1 MDMNP
6 MGGID
11 QQIQQR
17 KMQFKDN
24 PQQLQ
29 QRYGQNKELLDLL
42 ALQEISKEQQQ
53 RSQRMQMEAQQ
64 NPATVAD
71 QMQQEVLQGK
81 KAEMAQGLQGIKGL
95 RQRTKDVGGALA
107 QKQQQQQRRMQQQGQ
122 QPQRPP
128 QQQQGPQGQP
138 MMAAAGG
145 LMTQAAPNI
154 DPRYFEGG
162 GIVAFELG
170 GRVQA
175 LVEEYRKNTYGARNL
190 SDEEILARLEKDRPT
205 EVAEYRKK
213 MYGTTGKSDA
223 EIEQE
228 IGESVSGKLKA
239 ARTAD
244 LSDRGRA
251 PDPMS
256 MGLGMGMGM
265 GSPTLEPLAAE
276 RMEYTGA
283 VAPAEGGISDEENAD
298 IDAAIAATA
307 VDDTAVDDTAVD
319 DTAAADETELS
330 TLEQAMERA
339 KQFGLSD
346 VPAAPRSTGSISP
359 EFSMT
364 PEENANQQQQA
375 QDSRLKQELAVN
387 AEEALGAGGGAEGL
401 EALNQG
407 QFFNS
412 ARLPPEG
419 IRRPEPA
426 APTLAAPE
434 KELTYEEQLQ
444 ALRQKQIADLKRDEE
459 GLKDTRS
466 NTRRLLDRL
475 TDAAINASKRPAS
488 TTNRGALASLGLGVS
503 EAVRAEK
510 AERKEGLAG
519 IRDRRSKLLASE
531 LERKQALAQ
540 IGQGQQGLN
549 LKATEIA
556 NNLGINLKKVENDAQ
571 RLNMDTER
579 YANALAQSSKE
590 FALTAAFKAMDFD
603 AQADYRRDTA
613 ALKTRELNLKDKA
626 IRARTDASK
635 QDLMVEI
642 AGAKAAAQNTAREA
656 EQSVLGTFR
665 AQGFKDAELA
675 EKTKT
680 AVDGIRADRDALV
693 ASLNAIASG
702 TGIAMPAS
710 GAAGGGAGG
719 AADIE
724 AALVARGI

>member
-1 MDMNP
+1 MNP

-95 RQRTKDVGGALA
+95 RERTKDVGGALA
-107 QKQQQQQRRMQQQGQ
+107 QKQQQQQQRMQQQGQ

-128 QQQQGPQGQP
+128 QQQQRPQGQP

-162 GIVAFELG
+162 GIVAFEAG

-175 LVEEYRKNTYGARNL
+175 LIEEYRKKTAGARNL
-190 SDEEILARLEKDRPT
+190 SDEEILDRLETARPT

-228 IGESVSGKLKA
+228 IGESFSGKLKA

-283 VAPAEGGISDEENAD
+283 VAPAEKVVAEETVADEAR
-298 IDAAIAATA
+298 A
-307 VDDTAVDDTAVD
+307 VGEEAG
-319 DTAAADETELS
+319 TAAADETELS

-346 VPAAPRSTGSISP
+346 DSAAPDAPLAQAKPVDDYLLNPAAQAARQGDRQRAA
-359 EFSMT
+359 FS
-364 PEENANQQQQA
+364 ANEA
-375 QDSRLKQELAVN
+375 RLN
-387 AEEALGAGGGAEGL
+387 MGMPAGGL
-401 EALNQG
+401 ETLDRSN
-407 QFFNS
+407 
-412 ARLPPEG
+412 L
-419 IRRPEPA
+419 
-426 APTLAAPE
+426 APTQGGRPLPGAPEMLRRAPE
-434 KELTYEEQLQ
+434 KELTLEQEFE
-444 ALRQKQIADLKRDEE
+444 ALRRKQLADLKRDEE

-475 TDAAINASKRPAS
+475 TDAAVNASKRPAA

-503 EAVRAEK
+503 EAVRAEE

-540 IGQGQQGLN
+540 IGQGQQELD
-549 LKATEIA
+549 LKSTEIA
-556 NNLGINLKKVENDAQ
+556 NNLGINVRRVENEAQ

-603 AQADYRRDTA
+603 AQTEYRRDTA
-613 ALKTRELNLKDKA
+613 ALKTRELNLKDEATK
-626 IRARTDASK
+626 ARTDASK
-635 QDLMVEI
+635 QDLMVQI
-642 AGAKAAAQNTAREA
+642 ANAKADAQNTAREA
-656 EQSVLGTFR
+656 EQSVLDTFR

-680 AVDGIRADRDALV
+680 AVDGIRADRDALI

>member
-1 MDMNP
+1 MNP

-95 RQRTKDVGGALA
+95 RERTKDVGGALA
-107 QKQQQQQRRMQQQGQ
+107 QKQQQQQQRMQQQGQ

-128 QQQQGPQGQP
+128 QQQQRPQGQP

-162 GIVAFELG
+162 CIVAFEAG

-175 LVEEYRKNTYGARNL
+175 LIEEYRKKTAGARNL
-190 SDEEILARLEKDRPT
+190 SDEEILDRLETARPT

-228 IGESVSGKLKA
+228 IGESFSGKLKA

-283 VAPAEGGISDEENAD
+283 VAPAEKVVAEETVADEAR
-298 IDAAIAATA
+298 A
-307 VDDTAVDDTAVD
+307 VGEEAG
-319 DTAAADETELS
+319 TAAADETELS
-330 TLEQAMERA
+330 TLQQVLKGA
-339 KQFGLSD
+339 KQFGLPDDSAAPD
-346 VPAAPRSTGSISP
+346 APLAQAKPVDDYLLNPAAQAARQGDRQR
-359 EFSMT
+359 EAFS
-364 PEENANQQQQA
+364 ANEA
-375 QDSRLKQELAVN
+375 RLN
-387 AEEALGAGGGAEGL
+387 MGMPAGGL
-401 EALNQG
+401 ETLDRSN
-407 QFFNS
+407 
-412 ARLPPEG
+412 L
-419 IRRPEPA
+419 
-426 APTLAAPE
+426 APTQGGRPLPGAPEMLRRAPE
-434 KELTYEEQLQ
+434 KELTLEQEFE
-444 ALRQKQIADLKRDEE
+444 ALRRKQLADLKRDEE

-475 TDAAINASKRPAS
+475 TDAAVNASKRPAA

-503 EAVRAEK
+503 EAVRAEE

-540 IGQGQQGLN
+540 IGQGQQELD
-549 LKATEIA
+549 LKSTEIA
-556 NNLGINLKKVENDAQ
+556 NNLGINVRRVENEAQ

-603 AQADYRRDTA
+603 AQTEYRRDTA
-613 ALKTRELNLKDKA
+613 ALKTRELNLKDEATK
-626 IRARTDASK
+626 ARTDASK
-635 QDLMVEI
+635 QDLMVQI
-642 AGAKAAAQNTAREA
+642 ANAKADAQNTAREA
-656 EQSVLGTFR
+656 EQSVLDTFR

-680 AVDGIRADRDALV
+680 AVDGIRADRDALI

-710 GAAGGGAGG
+710 GAAGGASPAKEKANAVI
-719 AADIE
+719 AAS
-724 AALVARGI
+724 R

>member
-1 MDMNP
+1 MNP

-95 RQRTKDVGGALA
+95 RERTKDVGGALA
-107 QKQQQQQRRMQQQGQ
+107 QKQQQQQQRMQQQGQ

-128 QQQQGPQGQP
+128 QQQQRPQGQP

-162 GIVAFELG
+162 GIVAFQLG
-170 GRVQA
+170 GEVEA
-175 LVEEYRKNTYGARNL
+175 LIEEYRKNRYGARDL
-190 SDEEILARLEKDRPT
+190 SDEEILDQIEKGKPT

-213 MYGTTGKSDA
+213 VYGARNLSDA
-223 EIEQE
+223 EIEQA
-228 IGESVSGKLKA
+228 IKESFSGRL
-239 ARTAD
+239 RDAD
-244 LSDRGRA
+244 TPMPEPFSG
-251 PDPMS
+251 DPMS
-256 MGLGMGMGM
+256 MGLGMG
-265 GSPTLEPLAAE
+265 STTLEPLATGLPTE
-276 RMEYTGA
+276 NMESTRA
-283 VAPAEGGISDEENAD
+283 VAPAEKVVAEEEEEGETVADEAL
-298 IDAAIAATA
+298 A
-307 VDDTAVDDTAVD
+307 VGEEAG
-319 DTAAADETELS
+319 TAAADETELS
-330 TLEQAMERA
+330 TLEQVMERA
-339 KQFGLSD
+339 KQFGLPDDSAAPD
-346 VPAAPRSTGSISP
+346 APLAQAKPVDDYLLNPAAQAARQGDRQREAFSANEARLNMGMPTG
-359 EFSMT
+359 
-364 PEENANQQQQA
+364 
-375 QDSRLKQELAVN
+375 
-387 AEEALGAGGGAEGL
+387 GL
-401 EALNQG
+401 ETLDRSN
-407 QFFNS
+407 
-412 ARLPPEG
+412 L
-419 IRRPEPA
+419 
-426 APTLAAPE
+426 APTQGGRPLPGAPEMLRRAPE
-434 KELTYEEQLQ
+434 KELTLEQEFE
-444 ALRQKQIADLKRDEE
+444 ALRRKQLADLKRDEE

-475 TDAAINASKRPAS
+475 TDAAVNASKRPAA

-503 EAVRAEK
+503 EAVRAEE

-540 IGQGQQGLN
+540 IGQGQQGLD

-556 NNLGINLKKVENDAQ
+556 NNLGINLEKVKNDAQ

-579 YANALAQSSKE
+579 YANALAQSSRE
-590 FALTAAFKAMDFD
+590 FAVTAAFRAMDFD
-603 AQADYRRDTA
+603 AQEAYRRDTA
-613 ALKTRELNLKDKA
+613 ALKTRELDLQDKA
-626 IRARTDASK
+626 TKARTDASK

-642 AGAKAAAQNTAREA
+642 ANAKIAAQNTAREA

-680 AVDGIRADRDALV
+680 AIEGIQADRDALI

-710 GAAGGGAGG
+710 GAAGGASPAKEKANAVI
-719 AADIE
+719 AAS
-724 AALVARGI
+724 R

>member
-1 MDMNP
+1 MNP

-29 QRYGQNKELLDLL
+29 QRYGQNKQLLDLL

-95 RQRTKDVGGALA
+95 RERTKDVGGALA

-128 QQQQGPQGQP
+128 QQQQRPQGQP

-162 GIVAFELG
+162 GIVAFEAG

-175 LVEEYRKNTYGARNL
+175 LIEEYRKKTAGARNL
-190 SDEEILARLEKDRPT
+190 SDEEILDRLETARPT

-228 IGESVSGKLKA
+228 IGESFSGKLKA

-256 MGLGMGMGM
+256 MGLGLGMGM

-283 VAPAEGGISDEENAD
+283 VAPAEKVVAEERETVADEAF
-298 IDAAIAATA
+298 A
-307 VDDTAVDDTAVD
+307 VGEEAG
-319 DTAAADETELS
+319 TAAADETERS

-339 KQFGLSD
+339 KQFGLPGDSAAPD
-346 VPAAPRSTGSISP
+346 APLAQAKPVDDYLLNPAAQAARQGDRQRAA
-359 EFSMT
+359 FS
-364 PEENANQQQQA
+364 ANEA
-375 QDSRLKQELAVN
+375 RLN
-387 AEEALGAGGGAEGL
+387 MGMPAGGLETLDRSNLTPTQGGRPLPGA
-401 EALNQG
+401 
-407 QFFNS
+407 
-412 ARLPPEG
+412 PEML
-419 IRRPEPA
+419 RR
-426 APTLAAPE
+426 APE
-434 KELTYEEQLQ
+434 KELTLEQEYE
-444 ALRQKQIADLKRDEE
+444 ALRRKQLADLKRDEE

-519 IRDRRSKLLASE
+519 IRDRRSKLLGSE

-540 IGQGQQGLN
+540 IGQGQQELD
-549 LKATEIA
+549 LKSTELA
-556 NNLGINLKKVENDAQ
+556 NNLGINLQRLENDAQ

-590 FALTAAFKAMDFD
+590 FAVTAAFKAMDLD
-603 AQADYRRDTA
+603 AQAAYRRDTA
-613 ALKTRELNLKDKA
+613 ALKTRELDLKDKA
-626 IRARTDASK
+626 TKARTDASK
-635 QDLMVEI
+635 QALAAEVVSAI
-642 AGAKAAAQNTAREA
+642 ADAKSSARESEA
-656 EQSVLGTFR
+656 NIVTTLR
-665 AQGFKDAELA
+665 AQGFTGDELKVKVEEA
-675 EKTKT
+675 VT
-680 AVDGIRADRDALV
+680 AIRTDTTTLV

-710 GAAGGGAGG
+710 GAAGGASPAKEKANAVI
-719 AADIE
+719 AAS
-724 AALVARGI
+724 R

>member
-1 MDMNP
+1 MAMNP

-29 QRYGQNKELLDLL
+29 QRYGQNKQLLDLL

-95 RQRTKDVGGALA
+95 RERTKDVGGALA

-128 QQQQGPQGQP
+128 QQQQRPQGQP

-162 GIVAFELG
+162 GIVAFEAGGGVARKLG
-170 GRVQA
+170 ISEEEYEGRIADLVSRGMSREQAEKIQEAAAATPSARGRVFDADAFNKARARQSA
-175 LVEEYRKNTYGARNL
+175 EAAGLTIASEEVVDG
-190 SDEEILARLEKDRPT
+190 I
-205 EVAEYRKK
+205 
-213 MYGTTGKSDA
+213 SDA
-223 EIEQE
+223 ENAGIDAELARRSSQSRQE
-228 IGESVSGKLKA
+228 
-239 ARTAD
+239 D
-244 LSDRGRA
+244 LSARA
-251 PDPMS
+251 DEELQM
-256 MGLGMGMGM
+256 LR
-265 GSPTLEPLAAE
+265 AAPE
-276 RMEYTGA
+276 EDA
-283 VAPAEGGISDEENAD
+283 VALAVGEEAG
-298 IDAAIAATA
+298 
-307 VDDTAVDDTAVD
+307 
-319 DTAAADETELS
+319 TAAADETELS
-330 TLEQAMERA
+330 TLEQAMEQA
-339 KQFGLSD
+339 KQFAPSGA
-346 VPAAPRSTGSISP
+346 PAAPRSTGSISP

-375 QDSRLKQELAVN
+375 QGNRLRQGLAIN

-407 QFFNS
+407 QLFNS

-419 IRRPEPA
+419 IRRP
-426 APTLAAPE
+426 APAAPE
-434 KELTYEEQLQ
+434 KELTLEQEYE
-444 ALRQKQIADLKRDEE
+444 ALRRKQLADLKRDEE

-475 TDAAINASKRPAS
+475 TDAAVNASKRPAA

-503 EAVRAEK
+503 EAVRAEE

-519 IRDRRSKLLASE
+519 IRDRRSKLLGSE

-540 IGQGQQGLN
+540 IEQGERGLN

-579 YANALAQSSKE
+579 YANALAQSSRE
-590 FALTAAFKAMDFD
+590 FAVTAAFKAMDLD
-603 AQADYRRDTA
+603 AQAAYRRDTA
-613 ALKTRELNLKDKA
+613 ALKTRELDLKDKA
-626 IRARTDASK
+626 TKARTDASK
-635 QDLMVEI
+635 QALAAEVVSAI
-642 AGAKAAAQNTAREA
+642 ADAKNSARESEA
-656 EQSVLGTFR
+656 NIITTLR
-665 AQGFKDAELA
+665 AQGFTGDELN
-675 EKTKT
+675 TKVKEAVT
-680 AVDGIRADRDALV
+680 AIRTDTTTLI

-710 GAAGGGAGG
+710 GAAGGASPAKEKANAVI
-719 AADIE
+719 AAS
-724 AALVARGI
+724 R

>member
-1 MDMNP
+1 MNP

-95 RQRTKDVGGALA
+95 RERTKDVGGALA
-107 QKQQQQQRRMQQQGQ
+107 QKQQQQQQRMQQQGQ

-128 QQQQGPQGQP
+128 QQQQRPQGQP

-162 GIVAFELG
+162 GIVAFQLG
-170 GRVQA
+170 GEVEA
-175 LVEEYRKNTYGARNL
+175 LIEEYRKNRYGARDL
-190 SDEEILARLEKDRPT
+190 SDEEILDQIEKGKPT

-213 MYGTTGKSDA
+213 VYGARNLSDA
-223 EIEQE
+223 EIEQA
-228 IGESVSGKLKA
+228 IKESFSGRL
-239 ARTAD
+239 RDAD
-244 LSDRGRA
+244 TPMPEPFSG
-251 PDPMS
+251 DPMS
-256 MGLGMGMGM
+256 MGLGMG
-265 GSPTLEPLAAE
+265 STTLEPLATGLPTE
-276 RMEYTGA
+276 NMESTRA
-283 VAPAEGGISDEENAD
+283 VAPAEKVVAEEEEEGETVADEAL
-298 IDAAIAATA
+298 A
-307 VDDTAVDDTAVD
+307 VGEEAG
-319 DTAAADETELS
+319 TAAADETELS
-330 TLEQAMERA
+330 TLEQVLKGAE
-339 KQFGLSD
+339 QFGLPDDSAAPD
-346 VPAAPRSTGSISP
+346 APLAQAKPVDDYLLNPAAQAARQGDRQREAFSANEARLNMGMPTG
-359 EFSMT
+359 
-364 PEENANQQQQA
+364 
-375 QDSRLKQELAVN
+375 
-387 AEEALGAGGGAEGL
+387 GL
-401 EALNQG
+401 ETLDRSN
-407 QFFNS
+407 
-412 ARLPPEG
+412 L
-419 IRRPEPA
+419 
-426 APTLAAPE
+426 APTQGGRPLPGAPEMLRRAPE
-434 KELTYEEQLQ
+434 KELTLEQEFE
-444 ALRQKQIADLKRDEE
+444 ALRRKQLADLKRDEE

-475 TDAAINASKRPAS
+475 TDAAVNASKRPAA

-503 EAVRAEK
+503 EAVRAEE

-540 IGQGQQGLN
+540 IGQGQQGLD

-556 NNLGINLKKVENDAQ
+556 NNLGINLEKVKNDAQ

-579 YANALAQSSKE
+579 YANALAQSSRE
-590 FALTAAFKAMDFD
+590 FAVTAAFKAMDFD
-603 AQADYRRDTA
+603 AQAAYRRDTA
-613 ALKTRELNLKDKA
+613 ALKTRELDLKDEATK
-626 IRARTDASK
+626 ARTDASK
-635 QDLMVEI
+635 QDLAVEI
-642 AGAKAAAQNTAREA
+642 ADAKIAAQNAAREA
-656 EQSVLGTFR
+656 EVSVLGTFR
-665 AQGFKDAELA
+665 AQGFKDAELT

-680 AVDGIRADRDALV
+680 AIEGIQADRDALI

-710 GAAGGGAGG
+710 GAAGGASPAKEKANAVI
-719 AADIE
+719 AAS
-724 AALVARGI
+724 R

>member
-1 MDMNP
+1 MNP

-95 RQRTKDVGGALA
+95 RERTKDVGGALA
-107 QKQQQQQRRMQQQGQ
+107 QKQQQQQQRMQQQGQ

-128 QQQQGPQGQP
+128 QQQQRPQGQP

-162 GIVAFELG
+162 GIVAFQLG
-170 GRVQA
+170 GEVEA
-175 LVEEYRKNTYGARNL
+175 LIEEYRKNRYGARDL
-190 SDEEILARLEKDRPT
+190 SDEEILDQIEKGKPT

-213 MYGTTGKSDA
+213 VYGARNLSDA
-223 EIEQE
+223 EIEQA
-228 IGESVSGKLKA
+228 IKESFSGRL
-239 ARTAD
+239 RDAD
-244 LSDRGRA
+244 TPMPEPFSG
-251 PDPMS
+251 DPMS
-256 MGLGMGMGM
+256 MGLGMG
-265 GSPTLEPLAAE
+265 STTLEPLATGLPTE
-276 RMEYTGA
+276 NMESTRA
-283 VAPAEGGISDEENAD
+283 VAPAEKVVAEEEEEGETVADEAL
-298 IDAAIAATA
+298 A
-307 VDDTAVDDTAVD
+307 VGEEAG
-319 DTAAADETELS
+319 TAAADETELS
-330 TLEQAMERA
+330 TLEQVMERA
-339 KQFGLSD
+339 KQFGLPDDSAAPD
-346 VPAAPRSTGSISP
+346 APLAQAKPVDDYLLNPAAQAARQGDRQREAFSANEARLNMGMPTG
-359 EFSMT
+359 
-364 PEENANQQQQA
+364 
-375 QDSRLKQELAVN
+375 
-387 AEEALGAGGGAEGL
+387 GL
-401 EALNQG
+401 ETLDRSN
-407 QFFNS
+407 
-412 ARLPPEG
+412 L
-419 IRRPEPA
+419 
-426 APTLAAPE
+426 APTQGGRPLPGAPEMLRRAPE
-434 KELTYEEQLQ
+434 KELTLEQEFE
-444 ALRQKQIADLKRDEE
+444 ALRRKQLADLKRDEE

-475 TDAAINASKRPAS
+475 TDAAVNASKRPAA

-503 EAVRAEK
+503 EAVRAEE

-540 IGQGQQGLN
+540 IGQGQQGLD

-556 NNLGINLKKVENDAQ
+556 NNLGINLEKVKNDAQ

-579 YANALAQSSKE
+579 YANALAQSSRE
-590 FALTAAFKAMDFD
+590 FAVTAAFRAMDFD
-603 AQADYRRDTA
+603 AQAAYRRDTA
-613 ALKTRELNLKDKA
+613 ALKTRELDLQDKA
-626 IRARTDASK
+626 TKARTDASK
-635 QDLMVEI
+635 QALAVEI
-642 AGAKAAAQNTAREA
+642 ADAKIAAQNTAREA

-680 AVDGIRADRDALV
+680 AIEGIQADRDALI

-710 GAAGGGAGG
+710 GAAGGASPAKEKANAVI
-719 AADIE
+719 AAS
-724 AALVARGI
+724 R

>member
-1 MDMNP
+1 MAMNP

-64 NPATVAD
+64 NPATIAD

-95 RQRTKDVGGALA
+95 RERTKDVGGALA
-107 QKQQQQQRRMQQQGQ
+107 QKQQQQQQRMQQQGQ

-128 QQQQGPQGQP
+128 QQQQRPQGQP

-162 GIVAFELG
+162 GIVAFQLG

-175 LVEEYRKNTYGARNL
+175 LIEEYRKKTAGARNL
-190 SDEEILARLEKDRPT
+190 SDEEILDRLETARPT

-228 IGESVSGKLKA
+228 IGESFSGKLKA

-283 VAPAEGGISDEENAD
+283 VAPAEKVVAEEEEEEGETVADEAL
-298 IDAAIAATA
+298 A
-307 VDDTAVDDTAVD
+307 VGEEAG
-319 DTAAADETELS
+319 TAAADETELS
-330 TLEQAMERA
+330 TLQQVLKGA
-339 KQFGLSD
+339 KQFGLPDDSAAPD
-346 VPAAPRSTGSISP
+346 APLAQAKPVDDYLLNPAAQAARQGDRQREAFSANEARLNMGMPTG
-359 EFSMT
+359 
-364 PEENANQQQQA
+364 
-375 QDSRLKQELAVN
+375 
-387 AEEALGAGGGAEGL
+387 GL
-401 EALNQG
+401 ETLDRSN
-407 QFFNS
+407 
-412 ARLPPEG
+412 L
-419 IRRPEPA
+419 
-426 APTLAAPE
+426 APTQGGRPLPGAPEMLRRAPE
-434 KELTYEEQLQ
+434 KELTLEQEFE
-444 ALRQKQIADLKRDEE
+444 ALRRKQLADLKRDEE

-475 TDAAINASKRPAS
+475 TDAAVNASKRPAA

-503 EAVRAEK
+503 EAVRAEE

-540 IGQGQQGLN
+540 IGQGQQELD
-549 LKATEIA
+549 LKSTEIA
-556 NNLGINLKKVENDAQ
+556 NNLGINVRRVENEAQ

-590 FALTAAFKAMDFD
+590 FALTAAFRAMDFD
-603 AQADYRRDTA
+603 AQTEYRRDTA
-613 ALKTRELNLKDKA
+613 ALKTRELNLKDEATK
-626 IRARTDASK
+626 ARTDASK
-635 QDLMVEI
+635 QDLMVQI
-642 AGAKAAAQNTAREA
+642 ANAKVDAQNTAREA
-656 EQSVLGTFR
+656 EQSVLDTFR

-680 AVDGIRADRDALV
+680 AVDGIRADRDALI

-710 GAAGGGAGG
+710 GAAGGASPAKEKANAVI
-719 AADIE
+719 AAS
-724 AALVARGI
+724 R

>member
-1 MDMNP
+1 MAMNP

-128 QQQQGPQGQP
+128 QQQQRPQGQP

-162 GIVAFELG
+162 GIVAFDAG

-175 LVEEYRKNTYGARNL
+175 LVEEYRRKTAGARNL
-190 SDEEILARLEKDRPT
+190 SDEEILDRLETARPT

-228 IGESVSGKLKA
+228 IGESFSGKLKA

-256 MGLGMGMGM
+256 MGLGMGMG
-265 GSPTLEPLAAE
+265 SPTLEPLAAE

-283 VAPAEGGISDEENAD
+283 VAPAEKVVAEEEGETVADEAL
-298 IDAAIAATA
+298 A
-307 VDDTAVDDTAVD
+307 VGEEAG
-319 DTAAADETELS
+319 TAAADETELS

-339 KQFGLSD
+339 KQLGLPDDSAVPD
-346 VPAAPRSTGSISP
+346 APLAQAKPVDDYLLNPAAQAARQGDRQR
-359 EFSMT
+359 EAFS
-364 PEENANQQQQA
+364 ANEA
-375 QDSRLKQELAVN
+375 RLN
-387 AEEALGAGGGAEGL
+387 MGMPAGGL
-401 EALNQG
+401 ETLDRSN
-407 QFFNS
+407 
-412 ARLPPEG
+412 L
-419 IRRPEPA
+419 
-426 APTLAAPE
+426 APTQGGRPLPGAPEMLRRAPE
-434 KELTYEEQLQ
+434 KELTYDEQVQ
-444 ALRQKQIADLKRDEE
+444 ALKQKQLTDLKRDEE

-475 TDAAINASKRPAS
+475 TDAAINASKRPAA

-540 IGQGQQGLN
+540 IEQGERGLD
-549 LKATEIA
+549 LKSTEIA
-556 NNLGINLKKVENDAQ
+556 NNLGINLQKVENDAQ

-590 FALTAAFKAMDFD
+590 FALTAAFKAMDLD
-603 AQADYRRDTA
+603 AQTTYRRDTA
-613 ALKTRELNLKDKA
+613 ALKATELDLKEKA
-626 IRARTDASK
+626 TKARTDASK
-635 QDLMVEI
+635 QDLMLEI
-642 AGAKAAAQNTAREA
+642 AGAKAAAQASAREA
-656 EQSVLGTFR
+656 EISIAAALDMR
-665 AQGFKDAELA
+665 GFDDTELA

-680 AVDGIRADRDALV
+680 AVNGIRADRDALI

-710 GAAGGGAGG
+710 GAAGGGAGDG
-719 AADIE
+719 GLKITK
-724 AALVARGI
+724 RPGT

>member
-1 MDMNP
+1 MNP

-29 QRYGQNKELLDLL
+29 QRYGQNKQLLDLL

-95 RQRTKDVGGALA
+95 RERTKDVGGALA

-128 QQQQGPQGQP
+128 QQQQRPQGQP

-162 GIVAFELG
+162 GIVAFEAG

-175 LVEEYRKNTYGARNL
+175 LIEEYRKKTAGARNL
-190 SDEEILARLEKDRPT
+190 SDEEILARLETARPT

-228 IGESVSGKLKA
+228 IGESFSGKLKA

-256 MGLGMGMGM
+256 MGLGMGMG
-265 GSPTLEPLAAE
+265 SPTLEPLAAE

-283 VAPAEGGISDEENAD
+283 VAPAEKVIAEETVADEAR
-298 IDAAIAATA
+298 A
-307 VDDTAVDDTAVD
+307 VGEEAG
-319 DTAAADETELS
+319 TAAADETELS

-339 KQFGLSD
+339 KQLGLPDDSAAPD
-346 VPAAPRSTGSISP
+346 APLAQAKPVDDYLLNPAAQAARQGDRQRAA
-359 EFSMT
+359 FS
-364 PEENANQQQQA
+364 ANEA
-375 QDSRLKQELAVN
+375 RLN
-387 AEEALGAGGGAEGL
+387 MGMPAGGLETLDRSNLTPTQGGRPLPGA
-401 EALNQG
+401 
-407 QFFNS
+407 
-412 ARLPPEG
+412 PEML
-419 IRRPEPA
+419 RR
-426 APTLAAPE
+426 APE
-434 KELTYEEQLQ
+434 KELTLEQEYE
-444 ALRQKQIADLKRDEE
+444 ALRRKQLADLKRDEE

-475 TDAAINASKRPAS
+475 TDAAVNASKRPAS
-488 TTNRGALASLGLGVS
+488 TTNRGALASFGTGIS

-519 IRDRRSKLLASE
+519 IRDRRSKLLGSE

-540 IGQGQQGLN
+540 IEQGERGLD
-549 LKATEIA
+549 LKSTELA
-556 NNLGINLKKVENDAQ
+556 NNLGINLQRLENDAQ

-579 YANALAQSSKE
+579 YANALAQSSRE
-590 FALTAAFKAMDFD
+590 FAVTAAFKAMDLD
-603 AQADYRRDTA
+603 AQAAYRRDTA
-613 ALKTRELNLKDKA
+613 ALKTRELDLKDKA
-626 IRARTDASK
+626 TKARTDASK

-642 AGAKAAAQNTAREA
+642 ADAKIAAQNAAREA
-656 EQSVLGTFR
+656 ELSLLGTFR
-665 AQGFKDAELA
+665 AQGFTGDELA

-680 AVDGIRADRDALV
+680 AVDGIQADRDALI

-702 TGIAMPAS
+702 TGIAIPTS
-710 GAAGGGAGG
+710 GAAGGASPAKEKANAVI
-719 AADIE
+719 AAS
-724 AALVARGI
+724 R

>member
-1 MDMNP
+1 MAMNP

-29 QRYGQNKELLDLL
+29 QRYGQNKQLLDLL

-95 RQRTKDVGGALA
+95 RERTKDVGGALA

-128 QQQQGPQGQP
+128 QQQQRPQGQP

-162 GIVAFELG
+162 GIVAFEAG

-175 LVEEYRKNTYGARNL
+175 LIEEYRKKTAGARNL
-190 SDEEILARLEKDRPT
+190 SDEEILDRLETARPT

-228 IGESVSGKLKA
+228 IGESFSGKLKA

-256 MGLGMGMGM
+256 MGLGLGMGM

-283 VAPAEGGISDEENAD
+283 VAPAEKVVAEERETVADEAF
-298 IDAAIAATA
+298 A
-307 VDDTAVDDTAVD
+307 VGEEAG
-319 DTAAADETELS
+319 TAAADETELS

-339 KQFGLSD
+339 KQFGLPDDSAVPD
-346 VPAAPRSTGSISP
+346 APLAQAKPVDDYLLNPAAQAARQGDRQRAA
-359 EFSMT
+359 FS
-364 PEENANQQQQA
+364 ANEA
-375 QDSRLKQELAVN
+375 RLN
-387 AEEALGAGGGAEGL
+387 MGMPAGGLETLDRSNLTPTQGGRPLPGA
-401 EALNQG
+401 
-407 QFFNS
+407 
-412 ARLPPEG
+412 PEML
-419 IRRPEPA
+419 RR
-426 APTLAAPE
+426 APE
-434 KELTYEEQLQ
+434 KELTLEQEYE
-444 ALRQKQIADLKRDEE
+444 ALRRKQLADLKRDEE

-475 TDAAINASKRPAS
+475 TDAAVNASKRPAA

-519 IRDRRSKLLASE
+519 IRDRRSKLLGSE

-540 IGQGQQGLN
+540 IGQGQQELD
-549 LKATEIA
+549 LKSTELA
-556 NNLGINLKKVENDAQ
+556 NNLGINLQRLENDAQ

-590 FALTAAFKAMDFD
+590 FAVTAAFKAMDLD
-603 AQADYRRDTA
+603 AQAAYRRDTA
-613 ALKTRELNLKDKA
+613 ALKTRELDLKDKA
-626 IRARTDASK
+626 TKARTDASK
-635 QDLMVEI
+635 QALAAEVVSAI
-642 AGAKAAAQNTAREA
+642 ADAKSSARESEA
-656 EQSVLGTFR
+656 NIVTTLR
-665 AQGFKDAELA
+665 AQGFTGDELKVKVEEA
-675 EKTKT
+675 VT
-680 AVDGIRADRDALV
+680 AIRTDTTTLV

-710 GAAGGGAGG
+710 GAAGGASPAKEKANAVI
-719 AADIE
+719 AAS
-724 AALVARGI
+724 R

>member
-1 MDMNP
+1 MNP

-71 QMQQEVLQGK
+71 KMQQEVLQGK

-95 RQRTKDVGGALA
+95 RERTKDVGGALA
-107 QKQQQQQRRMQQQGQ
+107 QKQQQQQQRMQQQQGQ

-128 QQQQGPQGQP
+128 QQQQRPQGQP

-162 GIVAFELG
+162 GIVAFEAG

-175 LVEEYRKNTYGARNL
+175 LIEEYRKKTAGARNL
-190 SDEEILARLEKDRPT
+190 SDEEILDRLETARPT

-228 IGESVSGKLKA
+228 IGESFSGKLKA

-283 VAPAEGGISDEENAD
+283 VAPAEKVVAEETVADEAF
-298 IDAAIAATA
+298 A
-307 VDDTAVDDTAVD
+307 VGEEAG
-319 DTAAADETELS
+319 TAAADETELS

-346 VPAAPRSTGSISP
+346 DSAAPDAPLAQAKPVDDYLLNPAAQAARQGDRQREAFSANEARLNMGMPTG
-359 EFSMT
+359 
-364 PEENANQQQQA
+364 
-375 QDSRLKQELAVN
+375 
-387 AEEALGAGGGAEGL
+387 GL
-401 EALNQG
+401 ETLDRSN
-407 QFFNS
+407 
-412 ARLPPEG
+412 L
-419 IRRPEPA
+419 
-426 APTLAAPE
+426 APTQGGRPLPGAPEMLRRAPE
-434 KELTYEEQLQ
+434 KELTLEQEFE
-444 ALRQKQIADLKRDEE
+444 ALRRKQLADLKRDEE

-475 TDAAINASKRPAS
+475 TDAAVNASKRPAA

-503 EAVRAEK
+503 EAVRAEE

-540 IGQGQQGLN
+540 IGQGQQELD
-549 LKATEIA
+549 LKSTEIA
-556 NNLGINLKKVENDAQ
+556 NNLGINVRRVENEAQ

-603 AQADYRRDTA
+603 AQTEYRRDTA
-613 ALKTRELNLKDKA
+613 ALKTRELNLKDEATK
-626 IRARTDASK
+626 ARTDASK
-635 QDLMVEI
+635 QDLMVQI
-642 AGAKAAAQNTAREA
+642 ANAKADAQNTAREA
-656 EQSVLGTFR
+656 EQSVLDTFR

-680 AVDGIRADRDALV
+680 AVDGIRADRDALI

-710 GAAGGGAGG
+710 GAAGGASPAKEKANAVI
-719 AADIE
+719 AAS
-724 AALVARGI
+724 R

>member
-1 MDMNP
+1 MNP

-95 RQRTKDVGGALA
+95 RERTKDVGGALA
-107 QKQQQQQRRMQQQGQ
+107 QKQQQQQQRMQQQGQ

-128 QQQQGPQGQP
+128 QQQQRPQGQP

-162 GIVAFELG
+162 GIVAFQLG

-175 LVEEYRKNTYGARNL
+175 LIEEYRKKTAGARNL
-190 SDEEILARLEKDRPT
+190 SDEEILDRLETARPT

-228 IGESVSGKLKA
+228 IGESFSGKLKA

-283 VAPAEGGISDEENAD
+283 VAPAEKVVAEETVADEAR
-298 IDAAIAATA
+298 A
-307 VDDTAVDDTAVD
+307 VGEEAG
-319 DTAAADETELS
+319 TAAADETELS

-346 VPAAPRSTGSISP
+346 DSAAPDAPLAQAKPVDDYLLNPAAQAARQGDRQRAA
-359 EFSMT
+359 FS
-364 PEENANQQQQA
+364 ANEA
-375 QDSRLKQELAVN
+375 RLN
-387 AEEALGAGGGAEGL
+387 MGMPAGGL
-401 EALNQG
+401 ETLDRSN
-407 QFFNS
+407 
-412 ARLPPEG
+412 L
-419 IRRPEPA
+419 
-426 APTLAAPE
+426 APTQGGRPLPGAPEMLRRAPE
-434 KELTYEEQLQ
+434 KELTLEQEFE
-444 ALRQKQIADLKRDEE
+444 ALRRKQLADLKRDEE

-475 TDAAINASKRPAS
+475 TDAAVNASKRPAA

-503 EAVRAEK
+503 EAVRAEE

-540 IGQGQQGLN
+540 IGQGQQELD
-549 LKATEIA
+549 LKSTEIA
-556 NNLGINLKKVENDAQ
+556 NNLGINVRRVENEAQ

-603 AQADYRRDTA
+603 AQTEYRRDTA
-613 ALKTRELNLKDKA
+613 ALKTRELNLKDEATK
-626 IRARTDASK
+626 ARTDASK
-635 QDLMVEI
+635 QDLMVQI
-642 AGAKAAAQNTAREA
+642 ANAKADAQNTAREA
-656 EQSVLGTFR
+656 EQSVLDTFR

-680 AVDGIRADRDALV
+680 AVDGIRADRDALI

-710 GAAGGGAGG
+710 GAAGGASPAKEKANAVI
-719 AADIE
+719 AAS
-724 AALVARGI
+724 R

>member
-1 MDMNP
+1 MNP

-95 RQRTKDVGGALA
+95 RERTKDVGGALA
-107 QKQQQQQRRMQQQGQ
+107 QKQQQQQQRMQQQGQ

-128 QQQQGPQGQP
+128 QQQQRPQGQP

-162 GIVAFELG
+162 GIVAFDGTAGSGVMGAGNRYVKDPIE
-170 GRVQA
+170 QA
-175 LVEEYRKNTYGARNL
+175 IANFSPFQDSRRSAYKKM
-190 SDEEILARLEKDRPT
+190 LEKM
-205 EVAEYRKK
+205 RK
-213 MYGTTGKSDA
+213 G
-223 EIEQE
+223 EQLSS
-228 IGESVSGKLKA
+228 GELKA
-239 ARTAD
+239 LRDYKEEFPELKAEEPAPVDVPVKDTAGD
-244 LSDRGRA
+244 
-251 PDPMS
+251 
-256 MGLGMGMGM
+256 
-265 GSPTLEPLAAE
+265 
-276 RMEYTGA
+276 
-283 VAPAEGGISDEENAD
+283 ISDEENAD

-319 DTAAADETELS
+319 DAAADDAAADDAAGAGAGLDNILS
-330 TLEQAMERA
+330 QITALQSGAGA
-339 KQFGLSD
+339 GAGAG
-346 VPAAPRSTGSISP
+346 AAPRSTGSISP

-375 QDSRLKQELAVN
+375 QGNRLRQGLAIN
-387 AEEALGAGGGAEGL
+387 AEEALGAGGGAQGI

-407 QFFNS
+407 QLFNS

-426 APTLAAPE
+426 APAAPE
-434 KELTYEEQLQ
+434 KQLTPQQQYLKLVQAQEE
-444 ALRQKQIADLKRDEE
+444 AINKKEE

-475 TDAAINASKRPAS
+475 TDAAINASKRPAA

-503 EAVRAEK
+503 EAVRAEE
-510 AERKEGLAG
+510 AERKEGLADIAKRRG
-519 IRDRRSKLLASE
+519 ELIDRQLAGQ
-531 LERKQALAQ
+531 LGLAQ
-540 IGQGQQGLN
+540 ISQGDKGLDIQERAATTAEATLAESTRQFNERLASTEGQFDQQLAVSKQQWEGSNALAV
-549 LKATEIA
+549 LEAQRKTIGEQAT
-556 NNLGINLKKVENDAQ
+556 INLKEAE
-571 RLNMDTER
+571 LN
-579 YANALAQSSKE
+579 
-590 FALTAAFKAMDFD
+590 ALTAFQNAKTNIGNQDLQIKAQ
-603 AQADYRRDTA
+603 QAMGDYEADVLKLQQEALTALGLDSRYTGNANKALRDKQVEIIKLEFADLIANKRKDLASILGGGSGTVSFG
-613 ALKTRELNLKDKA
+613 NLK
-626 IRARTDASK
+626 
-635 QDLMVEI
+635 
-642 AGAKAAAQNTAREA
+642 
-656 EQSVLGTFR
+656 
-665 AQGFKDAELA
+665 
-675 EKTKT
+675 
-680 AVDGIRADRDALV
+680 
-693 ASLNAIASG
+693 
-702 TGIAMPAS
+702 
-710 GAAGGGAGG
+710 
-719 AADIE
+719 
-724 AALVARGI
+724 

>member
-1 MDMNP
+1 MAMNP

-29 QRYGQNKELLDLL
+29 QRYGQNKQLLDLL

-95 RQRTKDVGGALA
+95 RERTKDVGGALA

-128 QQQQGPQGQP
+128 QQQQRPQGQP

-162 GIVAFELG
+162 GIVAFEAG

-175 LVEEYRKNTYGARNL
+175 LIEEYRKKTAGARNL
-190 SDEEILARLEKDRPT
+190 SDEEILDRLETARPT

-228 IGESVSGKLKA
+228 IGESFSGKLKA

-283 VAPAEGGISDEENAD
+283 VAPAEKVVAEERETVADEAF
-298 IDAAIAATA
+298 A
-307 VDDTAVDDTAVD
+307 VGEEAG
-319 DTAAADETELS
+319 TAAADETELS

-339 KQFGLSD
+339 KQFGLPDDSAVPD
-346 VPAAPRSTGSISP
+346 APLAQAKPVDDYLLNPAAQAARQGDRQRAA
-359 EFSMT
+359 FS
-364 PEENANQQQQA
+364 ANEA
-375 QDSRLKQELAVN
+375 RLN
-387 AEEALGAGGGAEGL
+387 MGMPAGGLETLDRSNLTPTQGGRPLPGA
-401 EALNQG
+401 
-407 QFFNS
+407 
-412 ARLPPEG
+412 PEML
-419 IRRPEPA
+419 RR
-426 APTLAAPE
+426 APE
-434 KELTYEEQLQ
+434 KELTLEQEYE
-444 ALRQKQIADLKRDEE
+444 ALRRKQLADLKRDEE

-475 TDAAINASKRPAS
+475 TDAAVNASKRPAA

-503 EAVRAEK
+503 EAVRAEE

-519 IRDRRSKLLASE
+519 IRDRRSKLLGSE

-540 IGQGQQGLN
+540 IGQGQQELD

-556 NNLGINLKKVENDAQ
+556 NNLGINLQRLENDAQ

-590 FALTAAFKAMDFD
+590 FAVTAAFKAMDLD
-603 AQADYRRDTA
+603 AQAAYRRDTA
-613 ALKTRELNLKDKA
+613 ALKTRELDLKDKA
-626 IRARTDASK
+626 TKARTDASK

-642 AGAKAAAQNTAREA
+642 ARC
-656 EQSVLGTFR
+656 QS
-665 AQGFKDAELA
+665 
-675 EKTKT
+675 
-680 AVDGIRADRDALV
+680 
-693 ASLNAIASG
+693 
-702 TGIAMPAS
+702 
-710 GAAGGGAGG
+710 
-719 AADIE
+719 
-724 AALVARGI
+724 

>member
-1 MDMNP
+1 MAMNP

-64 NPATVAD
+64 NPATIAD

-95 RQRTKDVGGALA
+95 RERTKDVGGALA
-107 QKQQQQQRRMQQQGQ
+107 QKQQQQQQRMQQQGQ

-128 QQQQGPQGQP
+128 QQQQRPQGQP

-162 GIVAFELG
+162 GIVAFQLG

-175 LVEEYRKNTYGARNL
+175 LIEEYRKKTAGAKNL
-190 SDEEILARLEKDRPT
+190 SDEEILDRLETARPT

-228 IGESVSGKLKA
+228 IGESFSGKLKA

-283 VAPAEGGISDEENAD
+283 VAPAEKVVAEEEEEEGETVADEAL
-298 IDAAIAATA
+298 A
-307 VDDTAVDDTAVD
+307 VGEEAG
-319 DTAAADETELS
+319 TAAADETELS
-330 TLEQAMERA
+330 TLQQVLKGA
-339 KQFGLSD
+339 KQFGLPDDSAAPD
-346 VPAAPRSTGSISP
+346 APLAQAKPVDDYLLNPAAQAARQGDRQREAFSANEARLNMGMPTG
-359 EFSMT
+359 
-364 PEENANQQQQA
+364 
-375 QDSRLKQELAVN
+375 
-387 AEEALGAGGGAEGL
+387 GL
-401 EALNQG
+401 ETLDRSN
-407 QFFNS
+407 
-412 ARLPPEG
+412 L
-419 IRRPEPA
+419 
-426 APTLAAPE
+426 APTQGGRPLPGAPEMLRRAPE
-434 KELTYEEQLQ
+434 KELTLEQEFE
-444 ALRQKQIADLKRDEE
+444 ALRRKQLADLKRDEE

-475 TDAAINASKRPAS
+475 TDAAVNASKRPAA

-503 EAVRAEK
+503 EAVRAEE

-540 IGQGQQGLN
+540 IGQGQQELD
-549 LKATEIA
+549 LKSTEIA
-556 NNLGINLKKVENDAQ
+556 NNLGINVRRVENEAQ

-590 FALTAAFKAMDFD
+590 FALTAAFRAMDFD
-603 AQADYRRDTA
+603 AQTEYRRDTA
-613 ALKTRELNLKDKA
+613 ALKTRELNLKDEATK
-626 IRARTDASK
+626 ARTDASK
-635 QDLMVEI
+635 QDLMVQI
-642 AGAKAAAQNTAREA
+642 ANAKVDAQNTAREA
-656 EQSVLGTFR
+656 EVSVLDTFR

-680 AVDGIRADRDALV
+680 AVDGIRADRDALI

-710 GAAGGGAGG
+710 GAAGGASPAKEKANAVI
-719 AADIE
+719 AAS
-724 AALVARGI
+724 R

>member
-1 MDMNP
+1 MAMNP

-95 RQRTKDVGGALA
+95 RERTKDVGGALA
-107 QKQQQQQRRMQQQGQ
+107 QKQQQQQQRMQQQGQ

-128 QQQQGPQGQP
+128 QQQQRPQGQP

-162 GIVAFELG
+162 GIVAFQLG
-170 GRVQA
+170 GEVEA
-175 LVEEYRKNTYGARNL
+175 LIEEYRKNRYGARDL
-190 SDEEILARLEKDRPT
+190 SDEEILDQIEKGKPT

-213 MYGTTGKSDA
+213 VYGARNLSDA
-223 EIEQE
+223 EIEQA
-228 IGESVSGKLKA
+228 IKESFSGRL
-239 ARTAD
+239 RDAD
-244 LSDRGRA
+244 TPMPEPFSG
-251 PDPMS
+251 DPMS
-256 MGLGMGMGM
+256 MGLGMG
-265 GSPTLEPLAAE
+265 STTLEPLATGLPTE
-276 RMEYTGA
+276 NMESTRA
-283 VAPAEGGISDEENAD
+283 VAPAEKVVAEEEEEGETVADEAL
-298 IDAAIAATA
+298 A
-307 VDDTAVDDTAVD
+307 VGEEAG
-319 DTAAADETELS
+319 TAAADETELS
-330 TLEQAMERA
+330 TLEQVLKGAE
-339 KQFGLSD
+339 QFGLPDDSAAPD
-346 VPAAPRSTGSISP
+346 APLAQAKPVDDYLLNPAAQAARQGDRQREAFSANEARLNMGMPTG
-359 EFSMT
+359 
-364 PEENANQQQQA
+364 
-375 QDSRLKQELAVN
+375 
-387 AEEALGAGGGAEGL
+387 GL
-401 EALNQG
+401 ETLDRSN
-407 QFFNS
+407 
-412 ARLPPEG
+412 L
-419 IRRPEPA
+419 
-426 APTLAAPE
+426 APTQGGRPLPGAPEMLRRAPE
-434 KELTYEEQLQ
+434 KELTLEQEFE
-444 ALRQKQIADLKRDEE
+444 ALRRKQLADLKRDEE

-475 TDAAINASKRPAS
+475 TDAAVNASKRPAA

-503 EAVRAEK
+503 EAVRAEE

-540 IGQGQQGLN
+540 IGQGQQGLD

-556 NNLGINLKKVENDAQ
+556 NNLGINLEKVKNDAQ

-579 YANALAQSSKE
+579 YANALAQSSRE
-590 FALTAAFKAMDFD
+590 FAVTAAFKAMDFD
-603 AQADYRRDTA
+603 AQEAYRRDTA
-613 ALKTRELNLKDKA
+613 ALKTRELDLQDKA
-626 IRARTDASK
+626 TKARTDASK

-642 AGAKAAAQNTAREA
+642 ADAKIAAQNTAREA

-680 AVDGIRADRDALV
+680 AIEGIQADRDALI

-710 GAAGGGAGG
+710 GAAGGASPAKEKANAVI
-719 AADIE
+719 AAS
-724 AALVARGI
+724 R

>member
-1 MDMNP
+1 MAMNP

-122 QPQRPP
+122 GQQPQRPP
-128 QQQQGPQGQP
+128 QQQQRPQGQP

-162 GIVAFELG
+162 GIVAFDAG

-175 LVEEYRKNTYGARNL
+175 LVEEYRRKTAGARNL
-190 SDEEILARLEKDRPT
+190 SDEEILDRLETARPT

-228 IGESVSGKLKA
+228 IGESFSGKLKA

-256 MGLGMGMGM
+256 MGLGMGMG
-265 GSPTLEPLAAE
+265 SPTLEPLAAE

-283 VAPAEGGISDEENAD
+283 VAPAEKVVAEEEGETVADEAL
-298 IDAAIAATA
+298 A
-307 VDDTAVDDTAVD
+307 VGEEAG
-319 DTAAADETELS
+319 TAAADETELS

-339 KQFGLSD
+339 KQLGLPDDSAVPD
-346 VPAAPRSTGSISP
+346 APLAQAKPVDDYLLNPAAQAARQGDRQR
-359 EFSMT
+359 EAFS
-364 PEENANQQQQA
+364 ANEA
-375 QDSRLKQELAVN
+375 RLN
-387 AEEALGAGGGAEGL
+387 MGMPAGGL
-401 EALNQG
+401 ETLDRSN
-407 QFFNS
+407 
-412 ARLPPEG
+412 L
-419 IRRPEPA
+419 
-426 APTLAAPE
+426 APTQGGRPLPGAPEMLRRAPE
-434 KELTYEEQLQ
+434 KELTYDEQVQ
-444 ALRQKQIADLKRDEE
+444 ALKQKQLTDLKRDEE

-475 TDAAINASKRPAS
+475 TDAAINASKRPAA

-540 IGQGQQGLN
+540 IEQGERGLD
-549 LKATEIA
+549 LKSTEIA
-556 NNLGINLKKVENDAQ
+556 NNLGINLQKVENDAQ

-590 FALTAAFKAMDFD
+590 FALTAAFKAMDLD
-603 AQADYRRDTA
+603 AQTTYRRDTA
-613 ALKTRELNLKDKA
+613 ALKATELDLKEKA
-626 IRARTDASK
+626 TKARTDASK
-635 QDLMVEI
+635 QDLMLEI
-642 AGAKAAAQNTAREA
+642 AGAKAAAQASAREA
-656 EQSVLGTFR
+656 EISIAAALDMR
-665 AQGFKDAELA
+665 GFDDTELA

-680 AVDGIRADRDALV
+680 AVNGIRADRDALI

-710 GAAGGGAGG
+710 GAAGGGAGDG
-719 AADIE
+719 GLKITK
-724 AALVARGI
+724 RPGT

>member
-1 MDMNP
+1 MAMNP

-64 NPATVAD
+64 NPATIAD

-95 RQRTKDVGGALA
+95 RERTKDVGGALA
-107 QKQQQQQRRMQQQGQ
+107 QKQQQQQQRMQQQGQ

-128 QQQQGPQGQP
+128 QQQQRPQGQP

-162 GIVAFELG
+162 GIVAFQLG
-170 GRVQA
+170 GEVEA
-175 LVEEYRKNTYGARNL
+175 LIEEYRKNRYGARDL
-190 SDEEILARLEKDRPT
+190 SDEEILDQIEKGKPT

-213 MYGTTGKSDA
+213 VYGARNLSDA
-223 EIEQE
+223 EIEQA
-228 IGESVSGKLKA
+228 IKESFSGRL
-239 ARTAD
+239 RDAD
-244 LSDRGRA
+244 TPMPEPFSG
-251 PDPMS
+251 DPMS
-256 MGLGMGMGM
+256 MGLGMG
-265 GSPTLEPLAAE
+265 STTLEPLATGLPTE
-276 RMEYTGA
+276 NMESTRA
-283 VAPAEGGISDEENAD
+283 VAPAEKVVAEEEEEEEEGETVADEAL
-298 IDAAIAATA
+298 A
-307 VDDTAVDDTAVD
+307 VGEEAG
-319 DTAAADETELS
+319 TAAADETELS
-330 TLEQAMERA
+330 TLQQVLKGA
-339 KQFGLSD
+339 KQFGLPDDSAAPD
-346 VPAAPRSTGSISP
+346 APLAQAKPVDDYLLNPAAQAARQGDRQREAFSANEARLNMGMPTG
-359 EFSMT
+359 
-364 PEENANQQQQA
+364 
-375 QDSRLKQELAVN
+375 
-387 AEEALGAGGGAEGL
+387 GL
-401 EALNQG
+401 ETLDRSN
-407 QFFNS
+407 
-412 ARLPPEG
+412 L
-419 IRRPEPA
+419 
-426 APTLAAPE
+426 APTQGGRPLPGAPEMLRRAPE
-434 KELTYEEQLQ
+434 KELTLEQEFE
-444 ALRQKQIADLKRDEE
+444 ALRRKQLADLKRDEE

-475 TDAAINASKRPAS
+475 TDAAVNASKRPAA

-503 EAVRAEK
+503 EAVRAEE

-519 IRDRRSKLLASE
+519 IKDRRSKLLASE

-540 IGQGQQGLN
+540 IGQGQQGLD

-556 NNLGINLKKVENDAQ
+556 NNLGINLEKVKNDAQ

-579 YANALAQSSKE
+579 YANALAQSSRE
-590 FALTAAFKAMDFD
+590 FAVTAAFRAMDFD
-603 AQADYRRDTA
+603 AQAAYRRDTA
-613 ALKTRELNLKDKA
+613 ALKTRELDLQDKA
-626 IRARTDASK
+626 TKARTDASK
-635 QDLMVEI
+635 QALAVEI
-642 AGAKAAAQNTAREA
+642 ADAKIAAQNAARDA
-656 EQSVLGTFR
+656 EQSLLGTFR

-675 EKTKT
+675 EKMKT
-680 AVDGIRADRDALV
+680 AVTGIQADRDALI

-710 GAAGGGAGG
+710 GAAGGASPAKEKANAVI
-719 AADIE
+719 AAS
-724 AALVARGI
+724 R

>member
-1 MDMNP
+1 MAMNP

-95 RQRTKDVGGALA
+95 RERTKDVGGALA
-107 QKQQQQQRRMQQQGQ
+107 QKQQQQQQRMQQQGQ

-128 QQQQGPQGQP
+128 QQQQRPQGQP

-162 GIVAFELG
+162 GIVAFQLG

-175 LVEEYRKNTYGARNL
+175 LIEEYRKKTAGARNL
-190 SDEEILARLEKDRPT
+190 SDEEILDRLETARPT

-228 IGESVSGKLKA
+228 IGESFSGKLKA

-283 VAPAEGGISDEENAD
+283 VAPAEKVVAEETVADEAR
-298 IDAAIAATA
+298 A
-307 VDDTAVDDTAVD
+307 VGEEAG
-319 DTAAADETELS
+319 TAAADETELS

-346 VPAAPRSTGSISP
+346 DSAAPDAPLAQAKPVDDYLLNPAAQAARQGDRQRAA
-359 EFSMT
+359 FS
-364 PEENANQQQQA
+364 ANEA
-375 QDSRLKQELAVN
+375 RLN
-387 AEEALGAGGGAEGL
+387 MGMPAGGL
-401 EALNQG
+401 ETLDRSN
-407 QFFNS
+407 
-412 ARLPPEG
+412 L
-419 IRRPEPA
+419 
-426 APTLAAPE
+426 APTQGGRPLPGAPEMLRRAPE
-434 KELTYEEQLQ
+434 KELTLEQEFE
-444 ALRQKQIADLKRDEE
+444 ALRRKQLADLKRDEE

-475 TDAAINASKRPAS
+475 TDAAVNASKRPAA

-503 EAVRAEK
+503 EAVRAEE

-540 IGQGQQGLN
+540 IGQGQQELD
-549 LKATEIA
+549 LKSTEIA
-556 NNLGINLKKVENDAQ
+556 NNLGINVRRVENEAQ

-603 AQADYRRDTA
+603 AQTEYRRDTA
-613 ALKTRELNLKDKA
+613 ALKTRELNLKDEATK
-626 IRARTDASK
+626 ARTDASK
-635 QDLMVEI
+635 QDLMVQI
-642 AGAKAAAQNTAREA
+642 ANAKADAQNTAREA
-656 EQSVLGTFR
+656 EQSVLDTFR

-680 AVDGIRADRDALV
+680 AVDGIRADRDALI

-719 AADIE
+719 GGDSI
-724 AALVARGI
+724 VDQARKAVGS

>member
-1 MDMNP
+1 MNP

-64 NPATVAD
+64 NPATIAD

-95 RQRTKDVGGALA
+95 RERTKDVGGALA
-107 QKQQQQQRRMQQQGQ
+107 QKQQQQQQRMQQQGQ

-128 QQQQGPQGQP
+128 QQQQRPQGQP

-162 GIVAFELG
+162 GIVAFQLG

-175 LVEEYRKNTYGARNL
+175 LIEEYRKKTAGARNL
-190 SDEEILARLEKDRPT
+190 SDEEILDRLETARPT

-228 IGESVSGKLKA
+228 IGESFSGKLKA

-283 VAPAEGGISDEENAD
+283 VAPAEKVVAEEEEEEGETVADEAL
-298 IDAAIAATA
+298 A
-307 VDDTAVDDTAVD
+307 VGEEAG
-319 DTAAADETELS
+319 TAAADETELS
-330 TLEQAMERA
+330 TLQQVLKGA
-339 KQFGLSD
+339 KQFGLPDDSAAPD
-346 VPAAPRSTGSISP
+346 APLAQAKPVDDYLLNPAAQAARQGDRQRAA
-359 EFSMT
+359 FS
-364 PEENANQQQQA
+364 ANEA
-375 QDSRLKQELAVN
+375 RLN
-387 AEEALGAGGGAEGL
+387 MGMPAGGL
-401 EALNQG
+401 ETLDRSN
-407 QFFNS
+407 
-412 ARLPPEG
+412 L
-419 IRRPEPA
+419 
-426 APTLAAPE
+426 APTQGGRPLPGAPEMLRRAPE
-434 KELTYEEQLQ
+434 KELTLEQEFE
-444 ALRQKQIADLKRDEE
+444 ALRRKQLADLKRDEE

-475 TDAAINASKRPAS
+475 TDAAVNASKRPAA

-503 EAVRAEK
+503 EAVRAEE

-540 IGQGQQGLN
+540 IGQGQQGLD

-590 FALTAAFKAMDFD
+590 FALTAAFRAMDFD
-603 AQADYRRDTA
+603 AQTEYRRDTA
-613 ALKTRELNLKDKA
+613 ALKTRELDLKDEATK
-626 IRARTDASK
+626 ARTDASK
-635 QDLMVEI
+635 QDLMVQI
-642 AGAKAAAQNTAREA
+642 ANAKLLHKILQGKRNKVSLTLSERK
-656 EQSVLGTFR
+656 VL
-665 AQGFKDAELA
+665 K
-675 EKTKT
+675 
-680 AVDGIRADRDALV
+680 
-693 ASLNAIASG
+693 
-702 TGIAMPAS
+702 MPS
-710 GAAGGGAGG
+710 
-719 AADIE
+719 
-724 AALVARGI
+724 

>member
-1 MDMNP
+1 MAMNP

-95 RQRTKDVGGALA
+95 RERTKDVGGALA
-107 QKQQQQQRRMQQQGQ
+107 QKQQQQQQRMQQQGQ

-128 QQQQGPQGQP
+128 QQQQRPQGQP

-162 GIVAFELG
+162 GIVAFEAG

-175 LVEEYRKNTYGARNL
+175 LIEEYRKKTAGARNL
-190 SDEEILARLEKDRPT
+190 SDEEILDRLETARPT

-228 IGESVSGKLKA
+228 IGESFSGKLKA

-283 VAPAEGGISDEENAD
+283 VAPAEKVVAEETVADEAR
-298 IDAAIAATA
+298 A
-307 VDDTAVDDTAVD
+307 VGEEAG
-319 DTAAADETELS
+319 TAAADETELS

-346 VPAAPRSTGSISP
+346 DSAAPDAPLAQAKPVDDYLLNPAAQAARQGDRQR
-359 EFSMT
+359 EAFS
-364 PEENANQQQQA
+364 ANEA
-375 QDSRLKQELAVN
+375 RLN
-387 AEEALGAGGGAEGL
+387 MGMPAGGL
-401 EALNQG
+401 ETLDRSN
-407 QFFNS
+407 
-412 ARLPPEG
+412 L
-419 IRRPEPA
+419 
-426 APTLAAPE
+426 APTQGGRPLPGAPEMLRRAPE
-434 KELTYEEQLQ
+434 KELTLEQEFE
-444 ALRQKQIADLKRDEE
+444 ALRRKQLADLKRDEE

-475 TDAAINASKRPAS
+475 TDAAVNASKRPAA

-503 EAVRAEK
+503 EAVRAEE

-540 IGQGQQGLN
+540 IGQGQQELD
-549 LKATEIA
+549 LKSTEIA
-556 NNLGINLKKVENDAQ
+556 NNLGINVRRVENEAQ

-590 FALTAAFKAMDFD
+590 FALTPAFKAMDFD
-603 AQADYRRDTA
+603 AQTEYRRDTA
-613 ALKTRELNLKDKA
+613 ALKTRELNLKDEATK
-626 IRARTDASK
+626 ARTDASK
-635 QDLMVEI
+635 QDLMVQI
-642 AGAKAAAQNTAREA
+642 ANAKADAQNTAREA
-656 EQSVLGTFR
+656 EQSVLDTFR

-680 AVDGIRADRDALV
+680 AVDGIRADRDALI